1 MDVNLTE
8 KTVKTEFGNIV
19 IRRAESVTIK
29 FLDGTLAVLTQL
41 DDGDE
46 RSTFFSTALTDEPTD
61 AADFVARLTHDIE
74 SKDDPEMWEA
84 APKDWTILR
93 ESMRV
98 LIGDES
104 YGKESEI
111 VKNSCAS
118 CGNCRPSADDVTE

>member
-1 MDVNLTE
+1 MSVKLIE

-46 RSTFFSTALTDEPTD
+46 RNTFFSTALVDEPTD
-61 AADFVARLTHDIE
+61 AGDFVSKVCHDIE
-74 SKDDPEMWEA
+74 TKDDPEMWEA

>member
-1 MDVNLTE
+1 MSCKLIE

-19 IRRAESVTIK
+19 IRRAESVTIR
-29 FLDGTLAVLTQL
+29 FIDGTLAVLTKL
-41 DDGDE
+41 DEGDE
-46 RSTFFSTALTDEPTD
+46 RNTFFSTALVDEPTD
-61 AADFVARLTHDIE
+61 AGDFVSKVCHDIE
-74 SKDDPEMWEA
+74 TKDDPEMWEA

-104 YGKESEI
+104 YGNESEI

-118 CGNCRPSADDVTE
+118 CGNFRPSADDVTE